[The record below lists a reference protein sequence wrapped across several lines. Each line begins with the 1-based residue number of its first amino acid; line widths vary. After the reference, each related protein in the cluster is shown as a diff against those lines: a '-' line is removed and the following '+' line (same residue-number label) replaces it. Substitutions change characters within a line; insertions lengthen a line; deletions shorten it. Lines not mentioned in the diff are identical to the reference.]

1 MFTFNFVILFQ
12 SIIIFS
18 RQALFTFSLL
28 LSRSLG
34 SPLVPLVNLLQ
45 DDMMMGDMMEA
56 GGAAMDMADMTA
68 MGEMSIEFDI
78 FNEMSNQSTLIEPR
92 AYFSFGSNIYVH
104 LCMY

>member
-28 LSRSLG
+28 LSSSLG

-45 DDMMMGDMMEA
+45 DDMMA
-56 GGAAMDMADMTA
+56 QISPGAAMDMADMTA

-78 FNEMSNQSTLIEPR
+78 FNETSNQSTLIEPR
-92 AYFSFGSNIYVH
+92 AYFSFGSNTYVH